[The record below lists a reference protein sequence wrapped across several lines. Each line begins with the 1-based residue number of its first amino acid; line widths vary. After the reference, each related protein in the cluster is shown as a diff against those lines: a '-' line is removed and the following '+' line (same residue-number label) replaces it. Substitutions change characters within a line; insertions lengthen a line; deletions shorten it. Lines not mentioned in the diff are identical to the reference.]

1 MLFNEMSLTE
11 QELAKY
17 ENQATIDS
25 QLAADVRGIYMSY
38 LLCRSTSEL
47 LVWTIA
53 FETKEVGGGGSRLQ
67 EITLPAINY
76 FTVILW

>member
-53 FETKEVGGGGSRLQ
+53 FETKGVGGSRLQ

-76 FTVILW
+76 LTVILW

>member
-25 QLAADVRGIYMSY
+25 QLAADVRGTYMSY
-38 LLCRSTSEL
+38 LLCRSTYRAHSGNYCIL
-47 LVWTIA
+47 NKKRGGVLVN
-53 FETKEVGGGGSRLQ
+53 KR
-67 EITLPAINY
+67 
-76 FTVILW
+76 

>member
-53 FETKEVGGGGSRLQ
+53 FETKKGGVSRVQ

-76 FTVILW
+76 FTVIRR

>member
-11 QELAKY
+11 QELANY

-25 QLAADVRGIYMSY
+25 QLAADVRGTYMSY
-38 LLCRSTSEL
+38 LLCRSTLEL

-53 FETKEVGGGGSRLQ
+53 FETKGVEGYRVQ

-76 FTVILW
+76 FTVILR

>member
-25 QLAADVRGIYMSY
+25 QLAADVRGTYMSY
-38 LLCRSTSEL
+38 
-47 LVWTIA
+47 
-53 FETKEVGGGGSRLQ
+53 F
-67 EITLPAINY
+67 
-76 FTVILW
+76 FM

>member
-47 LVWTIA
+47 LVGTIA
-53 FETKEVGGGGSRLQ
+53 FETKEVGGGSRLQ

-76 FTVILW
+76 FSVIL